1 MTITSLFPPCGG
13 RGFFVGEMDS
23 RYISCECPVKEEK
36 MIFQIADCSVDFF
49 VMRSET
55 KVTIEKAARILGTD
69 VDTLLNEIY
78 EVGITVQHDRG
89 SGYDYISASDFED
102 LKESMGVTEN

>member
-1 MTITSLFPPCGG
+1 M
-13 RGFFVGEMDS
+13 RGKGLFFVGMDS
-23 RYISCECPVKEEK
+23 RHISCERPVKEEK